1 MADILEKIKTYKLEE
16 VKNRKIDV
24 PISNLELKASKADEV
39 RGFHKSLKSAS
50 LDSFALI
57 AEIKKASPS
66 RGIIRPNFNPSQLAI
81 AYETGGATCLSVLTD
96 QPSFLGHEHFL
107 ISARNS
113 CSLPVLRKDFML
125 DPYQIIESRSINAD
139 CILIIMAFVSDQQA
153 KELEDTAI
161 EYNMDVLIEVHDE
174 LELLRA
180 LKLKSRLIGINNR
193 NLKTFEVS
201 LTNTKNLASQIP
213 SEYTLVSESGIF
225 TNGDMKELSSYGAR
239 SFLIGESL
247 MKKENVSK
255 ATAHLLNQDLR
266 KNI

>member
-1 MADILEKIKTYKLEE
+1 MC
-16 VKNRKIDV
+16 
-24 PISNLELKASKADEV
+24 
-39 RGFHKSLKSAS
+39 
-50 LDSFALI
+50 
-57 AEIKKASPS
+57 
-66 RGIIRPNFNPSQLAI
+66 IRDRSQLAI

-174 LELLRA
+174 FELLRA

-201 LTNTKNLASQIP
+201 LANTKNLASQIP